1 MVVYV
6 MNVHMKVHKKIGNA
20 FFVDKELQKYMKLT
34 KMNKVIILKFI
45 VKLE

>member
-6 MNVHMKVHKKIGNA
+6 MNVHMKVHKKIKNA
-20 FFVDKELQKYMKLT
+20 FYVDKESQKYMKLI
-34 KMNKVIILKFI
+34 KMNKAIILKFI